1 MSLTHFSF
9 LLSLAIGTLLFSCKK
24 ESNVGSSLISN
35 DSKFYGTLVDTLT
48 VNAYTAVDT
57 ILTTENSSRVIIGEL
72 NDPEF
77 GITSAQWYAQFLIPS
92 SALNFAA
99 NPQIDSVVLSFYV
112 DTTYHAVN
120 GTTTFRAYELS
131 NDFSSSAHQ
140 SNQNISYGAELG
152 NTTVARDSGVVK
164 IKLSNNFGQKILNA
178 TGDTLAANTTFLK
191 LLKGITIKGE
201 ENSLNANEGALFV
214 VNPSNVNTKITFY
227 YNASQKAELKI
238 ISSSR
243 HFVNYKHDFSSAND
257 LSNQLANASLGKN
270 RLFLKP
276 LAGTRVI
283 LTFPSLYHWNKNK
296 NYIIQR
302 AELVLPVES
311 SSNIN
316 YRLPSALGI
325 LKLEKGKEVSFDD
338 LTEYSNYDIPSY
350 TINGVEFHNGGR
362 LENDK
367 YRFLLTK
374 FINDQAL
381 KSTTDTLVLNAIG
394 SLTNPYRTILT
405 GTNQNNSTRTKLLIY
420 YTK

>member
-1 MSLTHFSF
+1 MSLMRFSF

-48 VNAYTAVDT
+48 VNAYTEVDT
-57 ILTTENSSRVIIGEL
+57 VLTTENRSRVVIGEL

-77 GITSAQWYAQFLIPS
+77 GITKAQWYAQFLIPT
-92 SALNFAA
+92 SALTLGSS
-99 NPQIDSVVLSFYV
+99 PQIDSVVLSFYV
-112 DTTYHAVN
+112 DTTYHAIN

-131 NDFSSSAHQ
+131 NDFTTGTYK
-140 SNQNISYGAELG
+140 SNQSIAYGSELG

-178 TGDTLAANTTFLK
+178 TGDTLTANATFLK
-191 LLKGITIKGE
+191 LLKGISIKGE
-201 ENSLNANEGALFV
+201 ENSLNSNEGALFV
-214 VNPSNVNTKITFY
+214 VNPSNANTKITLY
-227 YNASQKAELKI
+227 YNATQKAELKI

-243 HFVNYKHDFSSAND
+243 HFVHYAHDFSGTGDLKNQ
-257 LSNQLANASLGKN
+257 LSNGALGQN

-276 LAGTRVI
+276 LAGTRII
-283 LTFPSLYHWNKNK
+283 LTFPSLYNWNKDK

-302 AELVLPVES
+302 AELVLPVEANS
-311 SSNIN
+311 YTN
-316 YRLPSALGI
+316 YRIPSAMGI
-325 LKLEKGKEVSFDD
+325 LKLEKGTEVAFDD
-338 LTEYSNYDIPSY
+338 LTEYKNYDIPSY
-350 TINGVEFHNGGR
+350 TINGVVFYNGGR

-381 KSTTDTLVLNAIG
+381 KSTTDTLVVNSIG
-394 SLTNPYRTILT
+394 SITNPYRTIFA